1 MPQIASR
8 VGLTNLLK
16 KLHYEKNNL
25 IDWENRKCVI
35 CNFPLEINAK
45 GIYATAKEM
54 SYLNFLIQ
62 KKHRFLRNIFGKSEL
77 KESAALESLNSYF
90 DAFTK
95 FVEISILLEN
105 SFGFGN
111 LSNFEQIVHEDLAKV
126 CQIDCGEHENL
137 IELLDHVK
145 KVDIKKTHKKIPRL
159 T

>member
-1 MPQIASR
+1 MQWRKKWVIWIFSFKKSIDFWGIFLAS
-8 VGLTNLLK
+8 
-16 KLHYEKNNL
+16 
-25 IDWENRKCVI
+25 
-35 CNFPLEINAK
+35 
-45 GIYATAKEM
+45 
-54 SYLNFLIQ
+54 LNW
-62 KKHRFLRNIFGKSEL
+62 K
-77 KESAALESLNSYF
+77 SAALESLNSYF
-90 DAFTK
+90 DAFIK

-145 KVDIKKTHKKIPRL
+145 IVDIKKTHKKIQRL